1 MLHCVRNF
9 ISWTFVFSAPLT
21 LLIFRCS
28 FHACMHIARQ
38 LDRVSIVTAN
48 VVLYTVDIIALFDQS
63 YVTLDNK
70 PELLHLLYNV
80 HVRIVYA

>member
-1 MLHCVRNF
+1 
-9 ISWTFVFSAPLT
+9 
-21 LLIFRCS
+21 
-28 FHACMHIARQ
+28 MHIARQ